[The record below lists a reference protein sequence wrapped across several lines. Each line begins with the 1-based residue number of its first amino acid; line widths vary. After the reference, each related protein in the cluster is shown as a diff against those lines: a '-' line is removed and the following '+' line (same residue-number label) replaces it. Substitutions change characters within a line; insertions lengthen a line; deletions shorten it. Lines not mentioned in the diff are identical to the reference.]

1 MKGFRQKFNAAAVY
15 AVGGGVIVLNDTT
28 RGEFCLSE
36 TNRAPPSPSPNPAT
50 LVLQMWAKPQPM
62 GATAVLVVNDAP
74 YNATVTINMT
84 ELRYAHGDAPIEVL
98 DIWAGASAGT
108 LAAGTTSFVSPS
120 FGHHDSVFYLF
131 YPKGSGAEERYL
143 I

>member
-1 MKGFRQKFNAAAVY
+1 MKGFRQKFNAATVH
-15 AVGGGVIVLNDTT
+15 AVGGGVILLNDTT

-36 TNRAPPSPSPNPAT
+36 TNRAPPSPSPTPDT

-62 GATAVLVVNDAP
+62 GATAVLVINDAP
-74 YNATVTINMT
+74 YNATATINMT
-84 ELRYAHGDAPIEVL
+84 EVRYAHGDAPIEVL